1 MDRGAWQATA
11 FGVAKSRGHDWART
25 RTQSRPEIV
34 KEGMSVLQF
43 LSAEPCETKGKILQA
58 KNQEVKQKKEKHE
71 HRQVSQTPDGTIAS
85 AGL

>member
-1 MDRGAWQATA
+1 M
-11 FGVAKSRGHDWART
+11 
-25 RTQSRPEIV
+25 
-34 KEGMSVLQF
+34 LQF